1 MGYILLFSVVIG
13 LVLTLLLTPLRLIV
27 RKKGTEQ
34 QVPLMWI
41 AGLALLFMI
50 GIFVF
55 YYITNLDRN
64 PSSLWLIG
72 LVVTAAGAF
81 LSVGLERKIKG
92 VLFLI
97 LLLLGVYMATAFL
110 FNANEKFD
118 VSKMEQK

>member
-1 MGYILLFSVVIG
+1 
-13 LVLTLLLTPLRLIV
+13 
-27 RKKGTEQ
+27 
-34 QVPLMWI
+34 MWI

-50 GIFVF
+50 GNFVF
-55 YYITNLDRN
+55 YYMTNLDRN

-110 FNANEKFD
+110 FNAN
-118 VSKMEQK
+118 